1 MMHLSQYVLMQP
13 EDEKYLHQAGNAV
26 LQSSNQTLTL
36 GRIAQ
41 HIANRPD
48 NYLIGMVRALALTD
62 GVVPFDMYLAVSCF
76 RALQA

>member
-1 MMHLSQYVLMQP
+1 MMHLSQYVLL
-13 EDEKYLHQAGNAV
+13 DNEKYLIEAGNAV

-62 GVVPFDMYLAVSCF
+62 GVVPFDMYLAVGCF

>member
-1 MMHLSQYVLMQP
+1 MMHLSQYVLF
-13 EDEKYLHQAGNAV
+13 DNEKYLIEAGNAV

-62 GVVPFDMYLAVSCF
+62 GVVPFDKYLAVSCF

>member
-1 MMHLSQYVLMQP
+1 MMHLSQYVLF
-13 EDEKYLHQAGNAV
+13 DNEKYLIEAGNAV
-26 LQSSNQTLTL
+26 LQSSNQMLTL

-48 NYLIGMVRALALTD
+48 KYLIGMVRALALTD
-62 GVVPFDMYLAVSCF
+62 GVVPFDMYVAVCCF

>member
-1 MMHLSQYVLMQP
+1 MMHLSQYVLFDN
-13 EDEKYLHQAGNAV
+13 ENYLIEAGNAV

-41 HIANRPD
+41 HIAPRPD

-62 GVVPFDMYLAVSCF
+62 GVVPFDMYLAVCCF

>member
-1 MMHLSQYVLMQP
+1 MMHLSQYVLLNK
-13 EDEKYLHQAGNAV
+13 EIYLLEAGHAV

-41 HIANRPD
+41 HIASRPD
-48 NYLIGMVRALALTD
+48 NYLNAIIRALALTD
-62 GVVPFDMYLAVSCF
+62 GVVPFDMYLAVCCF